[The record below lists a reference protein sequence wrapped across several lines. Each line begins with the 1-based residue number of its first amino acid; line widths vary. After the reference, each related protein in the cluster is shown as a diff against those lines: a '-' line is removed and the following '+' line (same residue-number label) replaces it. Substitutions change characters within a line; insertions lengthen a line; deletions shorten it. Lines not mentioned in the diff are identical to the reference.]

1 LVLDKEEEMAN
12 GRSLLLG
19 LAKKP
24 ERN

>member
-1 LVLDKEEEMAN
+1 LVLDREEEMAN

-24 ERN
+24 ERT